1 MALNDID
8 NLLAEL
14 ETENANLTAF
24 MKQEVG
30 DSRIMETIAD
40 TYVKSPLGGSIPD
53 TAIVDAQDEALT
65 RVKEVSTTLQ
75 GLAQTIKAGFT
86 EISDSILNFV
96 KKHERVKAGFT
107 MAEIQDATSENARLM
122 YDIGTVIE
130 THNIETNA
138 ARYNMMIAVRKLAI
152 VNEYYG
158 HLPTVSPEMK
168 RLREAIEALNTYDFR
183 NDDINNL
190 YSDVR
195 ISKFK
200 ITKAAA
206 LTNVTLREVAHSAMT
221 NHLATDLDESRKANL
236 QMVGLAARGLAEA
249 AQAIGVYMDMGGL
262 RMEKNLFKASNA
274 LQPMSTADDFTMAR
288 TVEAMRDTL
297 FALRDTAANLVDNTD
312 PTFRTNI
319 KNIKLTGYTA
329 TSIRGASDAVEGGA
343 NGLANL
349 LIDYSY

>member
-195 ISKFK
+195 IDNFK
-200 ITKAAA
+200 ITSAAA
-206 LTNVTLREVAHSAMT
+206 LTDVTLREVAYSAMT
-221 NHLATDLDESRKANL
+221 NHLATDLDEARKANL
-236 QMVGLAARGLAEA
+236 QMIGLAARGLAEA

-262 RMEKNLFKASNA
+262 RMGRNLFKGGSVRAISA
-274 LQPMSTADDFTMAR
+274 ADELTMTR
-288 TVEAMRDTL
+288 RIDSMRDTL
-297 FALRDTAANLVDNTD
+297 FALRDTAANLVDNTN
-312 PTFRTNI
+312 PTFRSNI
-319 KNIKLTGYTA
+319 KGITISGYSA
-329 TSIRGASDAVEGGA
+329 TDQRGASDRIEDGA
-343 NGLANL
+343 NALATL
-349 LIDYSY
+349 LIEYPY

>member
-1 MALNDID
+1 M
-8 NLLAEL
+8 
-14 ETENANLTAF
+14 ETEDANLTTY
-24 MKQEVG
+24 MKREVG

-40 TYVKSPLGGSIPD
+40 TYVKSELGKSIPK
-53 TAIVDAQDEALT
+53 TAIVDAQSEALT

-86 EISDSILNFV
+86 EISDSIINFV

-206 LTNVTLREVAHSAMT
+206 LTDVTLREVAHSAMT

-262 RMEKNLFKASNA
+262 RMGRNLFKGGSVRAISA
-274 LQPMSTADDFTMAR
+274 ADELTMTR
-288 TVEAMRDTL
+288 RIDSMRDTL

-312 PTFRTNI
+312 PTFRSNI
-319 KNIKLTGYTA
+319 KGITISGYSA
-329 TSIRGASDAVEGGA
+329 TDQRGASDRIEDGA
-343 NGLANL
+343 NALATL
-349 LIDYSY
+349 LIEYPY

>member
-8 NLLAEL
+8 NLLADL
-14 ETENANLTAF
+14 ETEDANLTTY

-40 TYVKSPLGGSIPD
+40 TYVKSPLGDSIPK
-53 TAIVDAQDEALT
+53 TAILGAQDQAAT
-65 RVKEVSTTLQ
+65 HIKEVSTTLQ
-75 GLAQTIKAGFT
+75 GLAQTLSAGFT
-86 EISDSILNFV
+86 EISDSIINFV
-96 KKHERVKAGFT
+96 KKHERVKASFT

-138 ARYNMMIAVRKLAI
+138 ARYNMMIALRKLAI

-168 RLREAIEALNTYDFR
+168 KLVEVSEVLNTYDFR

-195 ISKFK
+195 IDNFK
-200 ITKAAA
+200 ITSAAA
-206 LTNVTLREVAHSAMT
+206 LTDVTLREVAHSAMT
-221 NHLATDLDESRKANL
+221 NHLATDLDEARKANL
-236 QMVGLAARGLAEA
+236 QMIGLAARGLAEA

-262 RMEKNLFKASNA
+262 RMGRNLFKGGSVRAISA
-274 LQPMSTADDFTMAR
+274 ADELTMTR
-288 TVEAMRDTL
+288 RIDSMRDTL

-312 PTFRTNI
+312 PTFRSNI
-319 KNIKLTGYTA
+319 KGITISGYSA
-329 TSIRGASDAVEGGA
+329 TDQRGASDRIEDGA
-343 NGLANL
+343 NALATL
-349 LIDYSY
+349 LIEYPY